1 MILTSNLEKYNEDGA
16 FIGCM
21 KNNKVLE
28 EVKTVINER
37 FSKDSSYYSNLSR
50 EDFSNYALSVQEE
63 VNALDV
69 QRRFVSSEK
78 DLLSDLLK
86 TEKICFQS
94 ICFLRAVRPEQMVKA
109 VEAPDFHRET
119 FYSDDPDTTKHML
132 NIWIPIKNVCENNT
146 LKYVPKSHKIPDE
159 ELTVSSKNDLLSVEK
174 FSSAHKLGF
183 FWAQKKL
190 EDGAL
195 VNDAIPASFSGN
207 LGEYLAFSSM
217 TIHGGAR
224 NLNDRVRFVVGFGL
238 IAEEKINSNKDY
250 FASGDK
256 YFLKY

>member
-1 MILTSNLEKYNEDGA
+1 MKNNLEKYDEDGA
-16 FIGCM
+16 FIGSM
-21 KNNKVLE
+21 KNNTVLK
-28 EVKTVINER
+28 EVKSVIDER
-37 FSKDSSYYSNLSR
+37 FSEDSIYYSNLSR
-50 EDFSNYALSVQEE
+50 DDFSNYALSVQKE

-94 ICFLRAVRPEQMVKA
+94 ICFLRAVRPERMVKT

-119 FYSDDPDTTKHML
+119 FYSDDPETTKHML
-132 NIWIPIKNVCENNT
+132 NIWIPIKDVCDNNT
-146 LKYVPKSHKIPDE
+146 LKYIPKSHKIPDTD
-159 ELTVSSKNDLLSVEK
+159 LTVSSSNDLLSVEK

-190 EDGAL
+190 EDGAQ
-195 VNDAIPASFSGN
+195 VDDAIPASFSRG

-224 NLNDRVRFVVGFGL
+224 NLNDKVRFVVGFGL